1 MAVFA
6 ATDFA
11 ITLGTTN
18 LSANLVQAELAL
30 ESEELDTTAFG
41 STWRT
46 RTGGLKNASLT
57 LQFNQDF
64 GAGSVDSLLG
74 TAALGSLIA
83 FNITPTSSAVS
94 ATNPKYAGSALVVQ
108 YSPFSSSVGDLATF
122 SVTWPVS
129 GAVTRA
135 TA

>member
-18 LSANLVQAELAL
+18 VSANLVQAELAL

-41 STWRT
+41 ATWRT
-46 RTGGLKNASLT
+46 RIGGLKNGSLT

-64 GAGSVDSLLG
+64 GVGSIDSLLG

-94 ATNPKYAGSALVVQ
+94 ATNPKYSGSALVVQ
-108 YSPFSSSVGDLATF
+108 YNPISSSVGDLASF
-122 SVTWPVS
+122 SVTWPIS
-129 GAVTRA
+129 GSVTRA